1 MTAGEELEAAEGEGR
16 DLTFSWD
23 TDYDVDVYCVM
34 IKTRCQIW
42 GTIGAHKDQIGV
54 RPKSL
59 SKRFLERTCILTKS
73 D

>member
-1 MTAGEELEAAEGEGR
+1 MTAGEELEGEEGEGR

-23 TDYDVDVYCVM
+23 RDYDVDVYCLM

-54 RPKSL
+54 RPKRPFKAIFGKKHVS
-59 SKRFLERTCILTKS
+59 
-73 D
+73 